1 MHILFSVL
9 CLVLFPVSEMKVYS
23 KPDGAMDFL
32 SIQGKTQFRGPSGQG
47 HYEGSDFPVRW
58 SVSESIHWKTELP
71 GKAWSSPIWIKD
83 SNSLILTNAL
93 EEEGELSLEV
103 LSLDLGS
110 GRRNWVRPLFKY
122 RESPQ
127 IHRKNSHASPTPCF
141 DGKRIYVHFGNLG
154 TACLSLNGEV
164 LWKKRYDYSPVHGG
178 GSSPVVH
185 GELLIFSADG
195 YSNPCLYA
203 LEKNTGEIRWKANR
217 DSQAKKNFSF
227 CTPLV
232 IESEDRVQIV
242 SPASDYVFAYDL
254 EGRQIWK
261 SKYPGGYS
269 VVPRPVYGDGMVF
282 VSSGYDRPSTYA
294 IKVNGTGDVT
304 KTHVAWKTSKSAHRN
319 SSPLLVRTREDG
331 LLFFMA
337 ADHGVVSCRS
347 AKTGELKWMERVAGS
362 CSGSLLFAGG
372 RIYLTDEEG
381 KTFVFNARS
390 QYRLVAENDL
400 QERTLAS
407 PIAVPNGLV
416 IRTEGRVWKIRQE

>member
-1 MHILFSVL
+1 MLWKKKGSFL
-9 CLVLFPVSEMKVYS
+9 LRFFP
-23 KPDGAMDFL
+23 
-32 SIQGKTQFRGPSGQG
+32 
-47 HYEGSDFPVRW
+47 GSWERQ
-58 SVSESIHWKTELP
+58 K
-71 GKAWSSPIWIKD
+71 K
-83 SNSLILTNAL
+83 
-93 EEEGELSLEV
+93 
-103 LSLDLGS
+103 LGS
-110 GRRNWVRPLFKY
+110 SAFQVH

-203 LEKNTGEIRWKANR
+203 LEKNTGRSDGKPIEI
-217 DSQAKKNFSF
+217 AKPRKNFSF

-304 KTHVAWKTSKSAHRN
+304 KTHAMHGKRASRFTAIHR
-319 SSPLLVRTREDG
+319 LCWCG
-331 LLFFMA
+331 
-337 ADHGVVSCRS
+337 
-347 AKTGELKWMERVAGS
+347 
-362 CSGSLLFAGG
+362 
-372 RIYLTDEEG
+372 
-381 KTFVFNARS
+381 
-390 QYRLVAENDL
+390 
-400 QERTLAS
+400 QERMAYCSSWLRIT
-407 PIAVPNGLV
+407 
-416 IRTEGRVWKIRQE
+416 VW